1 MVYRLG
7 NVTLLTYIPYRNG
20 QSVEHQ
26 KQEEQ
31 KGMPSKKTVFAT
43 EQERIDAEK
52 KVQEKRASD
61 VDTANKYPA
70 RFVRTLGSNALLD
83 IMVTENDNCPF
94 FVADKKRRICN
105 LNGDYLLPLVPDDTR
120 DRNTLHENS
129 FELTSE
135 FLTEEVIGKLG
146 SDLKA
151 ALVELGKEQHLEMES
166 GAPHMAAGEGYTRQ
180 RPVISKPEAGSA
192 AIAAVYNPEDVILRY
207 FPSLMCG
214 EKNAQFDGDIDVL
227 YKTLL
232 FGCGTDPLPER
243 GSPEAIEF
251 WKQNV
256 EKKLFISG
264 GEKIDMHATGSLPK
278 SRSTGSEVDTYAIF
292 YTVCMPGVK
301 HTVDHFTC
309 QGKRMLQQA
318 DARLVNV
325 WIDLTEK
332 LLGEEHVPL
341 AATKYAASKMTKF
354 EEVVLAPL
362 AESACKDTWQSLRE
376 QEEESTNEKGAFI
389 WKLTIETATGVV
401 NGWKGKEFCNP
412 SIDILSADG
421 TKKSQLIFNSSEA
434 DKAML
439 GEMFTRADYR
449 DAEEYTAA
457 SFHKNL
463 AKMSK
468 VFKALSYVFAG
479 KEPPVTAV
487 VLHDSEE
494 AEKATK
500 RGRKRKAVAP
510 AVAEAS
516 ASNGCSSSQFDSFEA
531 FMVEQRLFNEKLLRR
546 MTEQEAFEAEQWKQL
561 THAKKLRKFLYAN
574 VPVLPEEEDEEA

>member
-1 MVYRLG
+1 MMVIEG
-7 NVTLLTYIPYRNG
+7 
-20 QSVEHQ
+20 
-26 KQEEQ
+26 
-31 KGMPSKKTVFAT
+31 
-43 EQERIDAEK
+43 D
-52 KVQEKRASD
+52 KR
-61 VDTANKYPA
+61 
-70 RFVRTLGSNALLD
+70 
-83 IMVTENDNCPF
+83 PF
-94 FVADKKRRICN
+94 FVADKKRRICF

-135 FLTEEVIGKLG
+135 FLTQEVIGKLG
-146 SDLKA
+146 SDPET
-151 ALVELGKEQHLEMES
+151 ALAELGKAQHLEMES
-166 GAPHMAAGEGYTRQ
+166 GAPTMAAGEGYTHK
-180 RPVISKPEAGSA
+180 RPVVSSA
-192 AIAAVYNPEDVILRY
+192 AIAAAYNPVDVILRY
-207 FPSLMCG
+207 FPSLVSG
-214 EKNAQFDGDIDVL
+214 EKSVQFSGDLDVL

-264 GEKIDMHATGSLPK
+264 GEKIDMHSTGSLPK
-278 SRSTGSEVDTYAIF
+278 SRTTGSEVDTYAIF

-325 WIDLTEK
+325 WINLTEK
-332 LLGEEHVPL
+332 LLGEEHVPV

-362 AESACKDTWQSLRE
+362 AESTCKDTWQSLRE
-376 QEEESTNEKGAFI
+376 QEVESTNEKGNFI
-389 WKLTIETATGVV
+389 WELTIEAATVV
-401 NGWKGKEFCNP
+401 VDGWKDKEFGNP
-412 SIDILSADG
+412 SIDMLSADG
-421 TKKSQLIFNSSEA
+421 TNKTQLMFNSSEA

-468 VFKALSYVFAG
+468 VYKALSYVLAG

-494 AEKATK
+494 AEKGTK

-510 AVAEAS
+510 AEAS
-516 ASNGCSSSQFDSFEA
+516 ASNGGSSSQFDSFEA
-531 FMVEQRLFNEKLLRR
+531 FMVEQRLFNEKMLRR
-546 MTEQEAFEAEQWKQL
+546 MTEQETFEAEQWKQL
-561 THAKKLRKFLYAN
+561 SHSKKLRKFLYAN
-574 VPVLPEEEDEEA
+574 VPVLPEEEDDEA

>member
-1 MVYRLG
+1 MVYLLG

-26 KQEEQ
+26 TQEEQ

-61 VDTANKYPA
+61 VEAANKYPA

-83 IMVTENDNCPF
+83 IMGTEDDKRPF
-94 FVADKKRRICN
+94 FVADKKRRMCS
-105 LNGDYLLPLVPDDTR
+105 LNGDYLLPLVPDGNC
-120 DRNTLHENS
+120 DRNMIHENS
-129 FELTSE
+129 FELTRE

-146 SDLKA
+146 SDLKT
-151 ALVELGKEQHLEMES
+151 ALVELGKAQHLEMES
-166 GAPHMAAGEGYTRQ
+166 GAPTMAAGEGYTHK
-180 RPVISKPEAGSA
+180 RPVVSSA
-192 AIAAVYNPEDVILRY
+192 VIAAAYDPVDVILRY
-207 FPSLMCG
+207 FPSLMSG
-214 EKNAQFDGDIDVL
+214 EKNAQFSGDIDVL
-227 YKTLL
+227 YKTIL
-232 FGCGTDPLPER
+232 FGCGTESLPER
-243 GSPEAIEF
+243 GTPEAIEF

-264 GEKIDMHATGSLPK
+264 GGKIDMHSTDSLPK

-332 LLGEEHVPL
+332 LLGEEHVPV

-362 AESACKDTWQSLRE
+362 AEAECKDKWESLRE
-376 QEEESTNEKGAFI
+376 QEVEATNEKGNFI
-389 WKLTIETATGVV
+389 WELTIEAATVVV
-401 NGWKGKEFCNP
+401 NGWKGKEFGNP
-412 SIDILSADG
+412 SIDTLSADG
-421 TKKSQLIFNSSEA
+421 TKKTQLMFNSSEA

-468 VFKALSYVFAG
+468 VYKALSYVLAG

-494 AEKATK
+494 AENATK

-516 ASNGCSSSQFDSFEA
+516 SSNGCSSSQFDSFEA

-546 MTEQEAFEAEQWKQL
+546 MTEQETFEAEQWKQL
-561 THAKKLRKFLYAN
+561 SHSKKLRKFLYAN
-574 VPVLPEEEDEEA
+574 VPVLPEEEDDEA